1 MNFSL
6 AVVLAPGNRNV
17 ARSFVQ
23 HVLVQHVLTNN
34 VRNHASK
41 KGINMNSPTI
51 NPGASQTKLADMIN
65 QTFTNKK
72 RVFGLKPEQ
81 LFHCHCGIKNR

>member
-6 AVVLAPGNRNV
+6 VVVLAPGNWNV

-34 VRNHASK
+34 GRNHASK
-41 KGINMNSPTI
+41 KGI
-51 NPGASQTKLADMIN
+51 PGASQTKLADMIN